1 MRIRDREEKL
11 IKEDGN
17 NWKILVIDDEQG
29 VIDSINVY
37 LGKMGYIIEGET
49 DPLKG
54 IEKIRENDYDILI
67 LDYIMNPINGDKV
80 IEEIR
85 KFNNNI
91 YIIVLTGH
99 KSIETIRKLNIQG
112 YVEKTNKFEQILL
125 MVESSVKSIK
135 QLEEI
140 RKKNKEIEDTYLESI
155 ETLRKIVE
163 AKDEYTR
170 GHSDRVSGYA
180 CLIGKKFC
188 LAQHD
193 LETLRIGGLLHD
205 IGKVGIK
212 DSILLKTGRFTD
224 EEYEEMKK
232 HTVIGYEILKKASR
246 FKDILNI
253 VRSHHERID
262 RKRLSRWT

>member
-1 MRIRDREEKL
+1 
-11 IKEDGN
+11 
-17 NWKILVIDDEQG
+17 
-29 VIDSINVY
+29 
-37 LGKMGYIIEGET
+37 
-49 DPLKG
+49 
-54 IEKIRENDYDILI
+54 
-67 LDYIMNPINGDKV
+67 
-80 IEEIR
+80 
-85 KFNNNI
+85 
-91 YIIVLTGH
+91 
-99 KSIETIRKLNIQG
+99 
-112 YVEKTNKFEQILL
+112 

-188 LAQHD
+188 LEQHE

-232 HTVIGYEILKKASR
+232 HTVIGYEILNKASR
-246 FKDILNI
+246 FMDLFNI